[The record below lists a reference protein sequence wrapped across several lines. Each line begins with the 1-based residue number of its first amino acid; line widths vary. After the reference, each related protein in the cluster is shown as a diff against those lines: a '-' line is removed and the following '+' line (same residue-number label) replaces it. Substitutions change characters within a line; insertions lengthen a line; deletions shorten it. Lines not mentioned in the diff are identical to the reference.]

1 MAKLVLGSP
10 SLTQPLLYP
19 SLGPAILDKI
29 GGVIYAKEGKEKN
42 A

>member
-10 SLTQPLLYP
+10 SLTQPLYP
-19 SLGPAILDKI
+19 SLGPAMLDKI